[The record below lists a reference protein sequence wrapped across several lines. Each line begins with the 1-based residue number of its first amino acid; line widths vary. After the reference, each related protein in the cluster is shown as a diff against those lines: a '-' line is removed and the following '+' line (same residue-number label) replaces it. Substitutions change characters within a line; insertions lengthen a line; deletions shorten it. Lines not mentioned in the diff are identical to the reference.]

1 MPSYPPIYLLRHG
14 QTDWNAARRVQGQR
28 ESDLSDL
35 GRNQAA
41 RQGEILRAAGF
52 SVPPWQL
59 YASPLRRTRQTAALA
74 LGPLADRVVFDDRLK
89 EIGMGRWEGMLY
101 SEVAAT
107 WPDYFAS
114 LGNPFAQCTGA
125 LDGEGYTAVH
135 ARAAAFLAD
144 LTAPSV
150 IVAHGIVN
158 AVLRG
163 VLLGLDQTGMAAL
176 QAEQG
181 VVLDIRDGVETV
193 LR

>member
-1 MPSYPPIYLLRHG
+1 MPSFPPIYLLRHG

-35 GRNQAA
+35 GRTQAA
-41 RQGEILRAAGF
+41 RQGEILRSAGLG
-52 SVPPWQL
+52 VPPWQL

-74 LGPLADRVVFDDRLK
+74 LGPLVERVVFDDRLK

-125 LDGEGYTAVH
+125 LEGEGFEAVH

-144 LTAPSV
+144 LAAPSV